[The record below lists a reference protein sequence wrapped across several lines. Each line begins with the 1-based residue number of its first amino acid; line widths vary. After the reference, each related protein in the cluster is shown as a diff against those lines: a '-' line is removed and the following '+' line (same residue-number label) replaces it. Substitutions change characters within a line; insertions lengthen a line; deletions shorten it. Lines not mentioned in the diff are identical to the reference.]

1 MNKYLTENKK
11 IFSFDKSFSTN
22 ITFSQPDKYKLLEK
36 ISHTSDN
43 LINIGSN
50 LSYSPLGFSRES
62 LSINIKNFDRI
73 LHFDKREKT
82 ITVEAGLTLIEFLNF
97 TLKHNLWI
105 PQLPGYPTITIG
117 GAVAANA
124 HGKSCGKH
132 GTIRKS
138 IKSILLFHKTH
149 GWLNLSEDKNKEI
162 FDLTI
167 GGIGLTGTIVSV
179 TFELM
184 EIKSSKFITKKKEV
198 NSVED
203 SLKLILDESKD
214 ASYTYTWN
222 RADNLSNFG
231 KGIVYKNYLDQN
243 LNNFEKL
250 KEEKNQFKPFIF
262 PMWNKFS
269 INIINSLYLKLNKL
283 TKSEK
288 NENFLNVIFPFYGK
302 ENYFNFFGKKGFI
315 ESQLLVSEEKLNSF
329 IEEFKNLFEKFEP
342 TITLFSL
349 KNMSGKQKFL
359 RFEDNKICLTFDYVN
374 TKKNLLFMS
383 KIDNLYNKYNITPSI
398 IKDSRISKEILRK
411 SYNEELTRFK
421 DELFKFDKKR
431 IYQSEISNRL
441 EI

>member
-203 SLKLILDESKD
+203 SLKFILDESKD

-269 INIINSLYLKLNKL
+269 VNIINSLYFKLNKL

>member
-203 SLKLILDESKD
+203 SLKFILDESKD

>member
-50 LSYSPLGFSRES
+50 LSYSPLGFSRKS

-179 TFELM
+179 TFELT

>member
-167 GGIGLTGTIVSV
+167 GGIALTGTIVSV
-179 TFELM
+179 TFELT

-203 SLKLILDESKD
+203 SLKFILDESKD

-269 INIINSLYLKLNKL
+269 VNIINSLYFKLNKL